1 MRPAKN
7 AALLLAS
14 AALAAGCFV
23 KVEDQSVAVTK
34 ASICPGGTCPPLTST
49 GGALVIQVDLDLG
62 GADFLQPSTD
72 LGPVTLN
79 NSLNLNQAS
88 LAMVT
93 AGTSFAGITLLEL
106 VQVPTP
112 TPPGTDCAPAGSRL
126 LATYDKATNPAPDP
140 MVITMAGSG
149 TNLLELTAGTSL
161 VVLRLCAQGGAPP
174 SANWNADL
182 TLDMA
187 LAGKATYP

>member
-1 MRPAKN
+1 MRPETK

-14 AALAAGCFV
+14 AALAAGCYV

-34 ASICPGGTCPPLTST
+34 ASICPGGACPPLTST

-72 LGPVTLN
+72 VGPVTLN

-112 TPPGTDCAPAGSRL
+112 TPPGTECAPAGSRV
-126 LATYDKATNPAPDP
+126 LASYDKATNPAADP
-140 MVITMAGSG
+140 RVLTMAGSG
-149 TNLLELTAGTSL
+149 TNLLDLTAGTSL
-161 VVLRLCAQGGAPP
+161 IVLRLCAQGGAPP
-174 SANWNADL
+174 STNWNADL

-187 LAGKATYP
+187 LSGKATYP